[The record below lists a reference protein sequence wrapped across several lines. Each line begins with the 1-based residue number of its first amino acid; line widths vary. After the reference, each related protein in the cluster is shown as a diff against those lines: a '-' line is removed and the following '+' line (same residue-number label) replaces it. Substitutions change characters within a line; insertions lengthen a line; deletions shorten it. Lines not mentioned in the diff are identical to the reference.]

1 MSETED
7 LVDAMYTQNYTA
19 ATEIFNDMISQ
30 KMNDALEQEK
40 VSVASQ
46 IFNGEEPEDDDYD
59 LGDEVDQQDDAD
71 LELEEEDI
79 DDGDVEDYLEDEDLE
94 EIDDEVEN

>member
-71 LELEEEDI
+71 LELEDEDI